1 MLIGYEFVESC
12 WMESPYWNIIDNISD
27 NVESFTELFFAT
39 SSKLVEQAFNMFI
52 MALWSIWNSKN
63 AKFWEE
69 KN

>member
-1 MLIGYEFVESC
+1 
-12 WMESPYWNIIDNISD
+12 MESPYWNIIDNISD